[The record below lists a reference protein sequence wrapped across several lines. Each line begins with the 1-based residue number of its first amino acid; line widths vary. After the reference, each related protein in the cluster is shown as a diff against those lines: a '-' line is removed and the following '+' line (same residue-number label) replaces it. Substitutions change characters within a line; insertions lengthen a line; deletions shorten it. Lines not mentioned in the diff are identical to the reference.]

1 MPAPSP
7 YDYAVVRVVPRV
19 ERGEYIN
26 AGVILYCAD
35 QRYLRALIE
44 LDPERLRA
52 LAPEID
58 LEVVRSALEIIP
70 RVCAGEAGAIGALP
84 RAKRFDWL
92 VSPRSTIVQTSPV
105 HTGLCA
111 DPDAAIEH
119 LLRVLV
125 RTPREPDAVQSTTQS
140 RARRNSMT
148 CLRLVLSILIPPLG
162 VFLTVGIGL
171 HFWLSIVLTILGYIP
186 GLVHAIWII
195 STHSQRRG

>member
-1 MPAPSP
+1 VPAPSP

-26 AGVILYCAD
+26 AGVILHCAE
-35 QRYLRALIE
+35 QRYLRALID

-70 RVCAGEAGAIGALP
+70 RVCAGEAGAIGALA

-105 HTGLCA
+105 HTGLCT
-111 DPDAAIEH
+111 DPDAALDH
-119 LLRVLV
+119 LLQALV
-125 RTPREPDAVQSTTQS
+125 RTPREPDAVQSTTKC
-140 RARRNSMT
+140 RTRRYHMT

-195 STHSQRRG
+195 ATHSRRRR

>member
-19 ERGEYIN
+19 ERGEFIN
-26 AGVILYCAD
+26 AGVILHCAER
-35 QRYLRALIE
+35 RYLRALIE
-44 LDPERLRA
+44 LDTDRLRA

-58 LEVVRSALEIIP
+58 HDIVRAALDIIP
-70 RVCAGEAGAIGALP
+70 RVCAGEAGPIGALAP
-84 RAKRFDWL
+84 AKRFDWL

-111 DPDAAIEH
+111 DPDAALEH
-119 LLRVLV
+119 LLHALV
-125 RTPREPDAVQSTTQS
+125 HTPRERGTLQSLTQS
-140 RARRNSMT
+140 RTRRYSMN

-171 HFWLSIVLTILGYIP
+171 HFWLNIVLTILGYVA
-186 GLVHAIWII
+186 GLVHAVWII
-195 STHSQRRG
+195 ATRSQRRR